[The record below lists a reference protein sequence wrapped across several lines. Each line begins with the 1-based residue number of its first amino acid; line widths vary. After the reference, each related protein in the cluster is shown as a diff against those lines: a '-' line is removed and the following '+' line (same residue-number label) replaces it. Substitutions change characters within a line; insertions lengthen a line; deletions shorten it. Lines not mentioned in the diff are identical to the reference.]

1 MKRRYPLPRVISV
14 ENMEQWL
21 DSLVNSLGLRTS
33 SKPLCP
39 YEPSQF
45 QLVQADY
52 EVKTYLESVTDKQLE
67 RVGLER
73 GDIHC
78 MQALDVNGETVALW
92 ALERGSIPYYTRN
105 WIRIF

>member
-1 MKRRYPLPRVISV
+1 MKKRRYPLPRVISV
-14 ENMEQWL
+14 EDMEQWI
-21 DSLVNSLGLRTS
+21 DSLFT
-33 SKPLCP
+33 SKPRCP
-39 YEPSQF
+39 YMPRQF

-52 EVKTYLESVTDKQLE
+52 EIKTYLESVTDKQLE

-92 ALERGSIPYYTRN
+92 ALDGGSIPYYHKN